1 MEKSNQSNEG
11 RMSQLKYCQGPKCH
25 TYDTKDRKKGPK
37 DNKRNETRR
46 RSSFYYLNNNACS
59 MQCQADWF
67 DVYGSRALQHFGY
80 LTQPK
85 VLTQEN
91 AWRKSYDWRSQ
102 ADGGYRHYVY
112 NYLTDERIPLT
123 EEQYNNDD
131 TIITDG
137 RLTTREFYTPT
148 I

>member
-1 MEKSNQSNEG
+1 
-11 RMSQLKYCQGPKCH
+11 MSQLKYCQGPKCH

-46 RSSFYYLNNNACS
+46 RSSFYYLNGNACS

-80 LTQPK
+80 ITQPK
-85 VLTQEN
+85 VLTKDN
-91 AWRKSYDWRSQ
+91 AWRKTYDWNSN
-102 ADGGYRHYVY
+102 GTNRHYVY

-123 EEQYNNDD
+123 EQQYDNAN
-131 TIITDG
+131 TITDDG
-137 RLTTREFYTPT
+137 RLA